1 MDTDAIETP
10 RAPLFRSATRHRR
23 RRLLGCLAAAGLLS
37 ACGTQTSSGV
47 AAVPDEATSRPSGPT
62 VSPDSAAPAVCP
74 ESGVLLRAAEANAA
88 MGLRE
93 QQIELVNCGGR
104 VYTVNGHPSV
114 QVLDADLE
122 PLEVTVG
129 HGASGIATVDGFE
142 TATGPVRLKPG
153 ERAVMRLLW
162 RNLVTDTTRPA
173 AEGRYLRIAPNGDGA
188 DVQTVPDLVD
198 LGTTGKLGV
207 SAWARPGASFPGS
220 SWRGSPGRRFV
231 TRAGGAVGP
240 AAPSARGAQP
250 LLRPVG
256 RIQPQL
262 LGEPGGQGLQGRM
275 APDEVARE
283 LDVQPR
289 LQAHPQLHGEQRV
302 EPQ

>member
-10 RAPLFRSATRHRR
+10 RAPLFRSATRRRR
-23 RRLLGCLAAAGLLS
+23 RRLLGSLAAAGLLS

-47 AAVPDEATSRPSGPT
+47 AAVPDEATSRPSGLT
-62 VSPDSAAPAVCP
+62 VSPDTTAPTAPAVCP
-74 ESGVLLRAAEANAA
+74 DSGVLLRAAEANAA

-93 QQIELVNCGGR
+93 QQIELVNCGRR

-129 HGASGIATVDGFE
+129 HGTSGIATVDGFE

-173 AEGRYLRIAPNGDGA
+173 ADGRYLRIAPNGDGA

-207 SAWARPGASFPGS
+207 SAWARPASDRPSPNRPGADRPDAGS
-220 SWRGSPGRRFV
+220 
-231 TRAGGAVGP
+231 
-240 AAPSARGAQP
+240 
-250 LLRPVG
+250 
-256 RIQPQL
+256 
-262 LGEPGGQGLQGRM
+262 
-275 APDEVARE
+275 
-283 LDVQPR
+283 
-289 LQAHPQLHGEQRV
+289 
-302 EPQ
+302 